1 MRVLITGGAGRLG
14 IRVCRTALQSGFEVR
29 IFDLDNATARKNIKS
44 LGREAEIV
52 WGDITKPNSV
62 REGLKDV
69 DAVVHMAAILTIV
82 IGVQPELANRVNVGG
97 TQILVDLIKEKNNP
111 IPFVYT
117 SSVAVFGPTPNA
129 TQPLSPEKDFPKPK
143 GLYAETKF
151 QAENLIKT
159 SGIDY
164 VILRLGSHWQSQIFS
179 RSEFRYMFRIPLST
193 RIEIVHPDDTAL
205 AILNAIKYFNT
216 VKGNTLVISG
226 GPNCRMVHRDRVNAI
241 LKVLGLP
248 FPSESKFSEVPAPM
262 DWYET
267 RKSQELLH
275 FQERTFADC
284 IEDYQRELARRYSPL
299 FLPLMRYFV
308 GPILGKLIVSGNPS
322 RNKFLSLC

>member
-1 MRVLITGGAGRLG
+1 MRILVTGGAGRIG
-14 IRVCRTALQSGFEVR
+14 VIVCKAALQNGFEVR
-29 IFDLDNATARKNIKS
+29 IFDLENSTTRRNVGD
-44 LGREAEIV
+44 LGKKAEII
-52 WGDITKPNSV
+52 WGDITEPDSV
-62 REGLKDV
+62 RKALKDV
-69 DAVVHMAAILTIV
+69 KAVVHMAAVLTAV
-82 IGVQPELANRVNVGG
+82 IDSKPELATRINVGG
-97 TQILVDLIKEKNNP
+97 TQTLVDLIKENNNP
-111 IPFVYT
+111 IPFVYA
-117 SSVAVFGPTPNA
+117 SSVAVFGPTPDA

-143 GLYAETKF
+143 GPYAETKF
-151 QAENLIKT
+151 QAENLIKA
-159 SGIDY
+159 SGMDY

-193 RIEIVHPDDTAL
+193 RIEIVHPDDTVL
-205 AILNAIKYFNT
+205 AILNAIKHFNT

-262 DWYET
+262 DWYDT
-267 RKSQELLH
+267 RNSQELLH

-284 IEDYQRELARRYSPL
+284 IEDYRRELDRRYSPL

-308 GPILGKLIVSGNPS
+308 GPVFGKLIVSG
-322 RNKFLSLC
+322 FI

>member
-1 MRVLITGGAGRLG
+1 MRILFTGGAGRLG
-14 IRVCRTALQSGFEVR
+14 IIVCKAALQNGFEVR
-29 IFDLDNATARKNIKS
+29 IFDLENSTTRRNVRDLGGKADIIWGNIT
-44 LGREAEIV
+44 EP
-52 WGDITKPNSV
+52 DSV
-62 REGLKDV
+62 RKALKDV
-69 DAVVHMAAILTIV
+69 GAVVHMAAVLTAV
-82 IGVQPELANRVNVGG
+82 IDSKPELATRINVGG
-97 TQILVDLIKEKNNP
+97 TQTLVDLIKEKNSS
-111 IPFVYT
+111 IPFVNT
-117 SSVAVFGPTPNA
+117 SSVAVFGPTLNA

-151 QAENLIKT
+151 QAENLIKA
-159 SGIDY
+159 SGVDY

-179 RSEFRYMFRIPLST
+179 RSEFTYMFRIPLST

-205 AILNAIKYFNT
+205 AILNAIKHFIN

-275 FQERTFADC
+275 FQGRTLADC

-299 FLPLMRYFV
+299 FLPFMHYFV
-308 GPILGKLIVSGNPS
+308 GPVFGKVIVSGC
-322 RNKFLSLC
+322 F